1 MTDNQTQ
8 KTNLP
13 DTADTAS
20 AEEKNAATDLGK
32 FRDVQALMDAYTA
45 LEAEFTRR
53 SQRLKEL
60 ENATKEPVP
69 PAKAENGQALPQAQT
84 TQVKGEADGAAV
96 QPEIS
101 DEVKNAIIE
110 EYLSGVLSRRSV
122 PFVTGGSVV
131 AATRRTPKNLKEA
144 GALAKN
150 YFDNKED

>member
-8 KTNLP
+8 KKNMP
-13 DTADTAS
+13 DTADTAT
-20 AEEKNAATDLGK
+20 AEGKIAATDLGK
-32 FRDVQALMDAYTA
+32 FKDVQALMDAYTA

-60 ENATKEPVP
+60 ENATKEHVP
-69 PAKAENGQALPQAQT
+69 TADAANGAALPQAQT
-84 TQVKGEADGAAV
+84 ENSGGETVGSAV
-96 QPEIS
+96 QPQIS
-101 DEVKNAIIE
+101 DELKNAIIE

-131 AATRRTPKNLKEA
+131 SAERRTPKNLKEA

>member
-8 KTNLP
+8 KKNLP
-13 DTADTAS
+13 DTADTAT
-20 AEEKNAATDLGK
+20 AEGNIAATDLGK
-32 FRDVQALMDAYTA
+32 FKDVQALMDAYTA

-60 ENATKEPVP
+60 ENATREPVP
-69 PAKAENGQALPQAQT
+69 PQDAENGQALPQAQT
-84 TQVKGEADGAAV
+84 KTDGGEVVGTAV

-101 DEVKNAIIE
+101 DEMKNAIIE
-110 EYLSGVLSRRSV
+110 EYLSDVLSRRSV

>member
-8 KTNLP
+8 KKNLP
-13 DTADTAS
+13 DTADTAT
-20 AEEKNAATDLGK
+20 AEGKNAATDLGK
-32 FRDVQALMDAYTA
+32 FKDVQALMDAYTA

-60 ENATKEPVP
+60 ENATREPVP
-69 PAKAENGQALPQAQT
+69 PQDAENGQALPQAQT
-84 TQVKGEADGAAV
+84 KTDGGEVVGTAV

-101 DEVKNAIIE
+101 DEMKNAIIE
-110 EYLSGVLSRRSV
+110 EYLSDVLSRRSV

>member
-1 MTDNQTQ
+1 MITHE
-8 KTNLP
+8 P
-13 DTADTAS
+13 DI
-20 AEEKNAATDLGK
+20 AEYAGRLIT
-32 FRDVQALMDAYTA
+32 FRD
-45 LEAEFTRR
+45 
-53 SQRLKEL
+53 
-60 ENATKEPVP
+60 
-69 PAKAENGQALPQAQT
+69 GQ
-84 TQVKGEADGAAV
+84 K
-96 QPEIS
+96 IS

>member
-8 KTNLP
+8 KKNLP
-13 DTADTAS
+13 DTADTAT
-20 AEEKNAATDLGK
+20 AEGKNAATDLGK
-32 FRDVQALMDAYTA
+32 FKDVQALMDAYTA

-69 PAKAENGQALPQAQT
+69 PQDAENGQVLPQAQT
-84 TQVKGEADGAAV
+84 KTDGGEVVGTAV

-101 DEVKNAIIE
+101 DEMKNAIIE
-110 EYLSGVLSRRSV
+110 EYLSDVLSRRSV